1 MKADRIFQANLLCLN
16 ALSYSSMNFACK
28 YVVHGIRVLIT
39 VERRGTSVTQVRV
52 LDMFTPKFE

>member
-28 YVVHGIRVLIT
+28 YAIHGIRVLIT